1 MKVELTATYLENIIR
16 TMCRT
21 SDVMQE
27 QIFALRP
34 TKLLIPRSL
43 LRKGMTLLASKHISH
58 MMPSKQRKA
67 TRRAKSR
74 MHMSYIYPRWAI

>member
-1 MKVELTATYLENIIR
+1 MKVELTANYLENMIR
-16 TMCRT
+16 TMSRT
-21 SDVMQE
+21 CDVMQE
-27 QIFALRP
+27 EIFKLRP
-34 TKLLIPRSL
+34 TKLLIPRSIF
-43 LRKGMTLLASKHISH
+43 RKGMTLLASDHINH

>member
-1 MKVELTATYLENIIR
+1 MKVELTATYLENMIR

-34 TKLLIPRSL
+34 TKLLI
-43 LRKGMTLLASKHISH
+43 LRKSMTLLASNHISH

>member
-1 MKVELTATYLENIIR
+1 MKVELNATYLENMIR
-16 TMCRT
+16 TMVRT

-34 TKLLIPRSL
+34 TKLLI
-43 LRKGMTLLASKHISH
+43 LRKSMTLLASNHISH